1 MQPHISSAS
10 TGGDDEYVTTLTL
23 EGTNVDLTE
32 YITKEAN
39 YFYEVRATSKNSTD
53 AGYRRTGDY
62 VTSEDSF
69 VDNLGEVGGTLA
81 PGSHGLPL
89 YG

>member
-1 MQPHISSAS
+1 M
-10 TGGDDEYVTTLTL
+10 TTLTL

-53 AGYRRTGDY
+53 AGDRRTGKDHAA
-62 VTSEDSF
+62 SEDSF
-69 VDNLGEVGGTLA
+69 VDNLGEVGGRWRQDRT
-81 PGSHGLPL
+81 GGHQL